1 MRKLRKL
8 LLAAIAIVGFNVAAQ
23 AQEVAHINVSELIP
37 AMPESKTAK
46 AELEKLQTKYQK
58 EMETMQNDF
67 QTKLKKYQAE
77 APTAGDAVN
86 DTRGKEMQDMEERI
100 KMFVQNAQQEMGKK
114 ELALSEPILTKAQ
127 QAIHKIARAK
137 GYKYVMDS
145 TLGSGVILADG
156 PDLMA
161 DVKKELKIN

>member
-1 MRKLRKL
+1 MRKLRNL
-8 LLAAIAIVGFNVAAQ
+8 FLAAIAVVGLNVTAQ

-46 AELEKLQTKYQK
+46 TELEKLQEKYKK

-86 DTRGKEMQDMEERI
+86 ETRGKEMQDMEQRI
-100 KMFVQNAQQEMGKK
+100 QLFVQNAQQEMGKK

-127 QAIHKIARAK
+127 QAIHKVARAK

-145 TLGSGVILADG
+145 TIGGGVILADG

>member
-1 MRKLRKL
+1 MRKLRNL
-8 LLAAIAIVGFNVAAQ
+8 FLAAIAVVGFNVTAQ

-37 AMPESKTAK
+37 LMPESKTAK
-46 AELEKLQTKYQK
+46 TELEKLQEKYKK

-86 DTRGKEMQDMEERI
+86 ETRCKEMQDMEQRI
-100 KMFVQNAQQEMGKK
+100 QLFVQNAQQEMGKK

-127 QAIHKIARAK
+127 QAIHKVARAK

-145 TLGSGVILADG
+145 SIGSGVILADG

>member
-1 MRKLRKL
+1 MRKLRNL
-8 LLAAIAIVGFNVAAQ
+8 FLAAIAVVGFNVAAQ

-46 AELEKLQTKYQK
+46 TELEKLQEKYKK

-86 DTRGKEMQDMEERI
+86 ETRGKEMQDMEQRI
-100 KMFVQNAQQEMGKK
+100 QLFVQNAQQEMGKK

-127 QAIHKIARAK
+127 QAIHKVARAK

-145 TLGSGVILADG
+145 TIGGGVIMADG

>member
-8 LLAAIAIVGFNVAAQ
+8 FLAALMVVGFNVAAQ

-37 AMPESKTAK
+37 AMPESKAAK
-46 AELEKLQTKYQK
+46 AELEKLQEKYKK

-77 APTAGDAVN
+77 APTAGDALN
-86 DTRGKEMQDMEERI
+86 ETRSKEMQDMEQRI
-100 KMFVQNAQQEMGKK
+100 NLFVQNAQNEMGKK

-127 QAIHKIARAK
+127 QAIHKVARAK

-145 TLGSGVILADG
+145 TIGGGVILADG
-156 PDLMA
+156 PNLMA

>member
-1 MRKLRKL
+1 MRKLRNL
-8 LLAAIAIVGFNVAAQ
+8 FLTAIAVVGFNVAAQ

-46 AELEKLQTKYQK
+46 TELEKLQEKYKK

-86 DTRGKEMQDMEERI
+86 ETRGKEMQDMEQRI
-100 KMFVQNAQQEMGKK
+100 QLFVQNAQQEMGKK

-127 QAIHKIARAK
+127 QAIHKVARAK

-145 TLGSGVILADG
+145 TIGGGVIMADG

>member
-1 MRKLRKL
+1 MKKLRKL
-8 LLAAIAIVGFNVAAQ
+8 FLAAIMVVGFNVAAQ
-23 AQEVAHINVSELIP
+23 AQEIAHINVSELIP

-46 AELEKLQTKYQK
+46 DELTKLQEKYKK

-67 QTKLKKYQAE
+67 QTKLKKYQSESA
-77 APTAGDAVN
+77 TAGDALN
-86 DTRGKEMQDMEERI
+86 ETRGKEMQEMEQRI
-100 KMFVQNAQQEMGKK
+100 YLFQQNAQQEMGKK

-127 QAIHKIARAK
+127 QAIHKVARAK
-137 GYKYVMDS
+137 GYKYVLDS
-145 TLGSGVILADG
+145 SIGSGVILADG

>member
-1 MRKLRKL
+1 MRKLRNL
-8 LLAAIAIVGFNVAAQ
+8 FLAAIAVVGFNVAAQ

-37 AMPESKTAK
+37 LMPESKTAK
-46 AELEKLQTKYQK
+46 TELEKLQEKYKK

-86 DTRGKEMQDMEERI
+86 ETRSKEMQDMEQRI
-100 KMFVQNAQQEMGKK
+100 QLFVQNAQQEMGKK

-127 QAIHKIARAK
+127 QAIHKVARAK
-137 GYKYVMDS
+137 GHKYVMDS
-145 TLGSGVILADG
+145 TIGSGVIMADG
-156 PDLMA
+156 PDLMV

>member
-1 MRKLRKL
+1 MRKLKKL
-8 LLAAIAIVGFNVAAQ
+8 ALVAIMVVGFNVVAQ
-23 AQEVAHINVSELIP
+23 AQEIAHINVSELIP

-46 AELEKLQTKYQK
+46 TELEKLQTKYQK
-58 EMETMQNDF
+58 EMETMQTDF
-67 QTKLKKYQAE
+67 QTKLKKYQSE

-86 DTRGKEMQDMEERI
+86 ATRGKEMEDMEERI
-100 KMFVQNAQQEMGKK
+100 KLFVQNAQQEMQKK
-114 ELALSEPILTKAQ
+114 ELSLSEPILTKAQ
-127 QAIHKIARAK
+127 QAIHKVARAK

-145 TLGSGVILADG
+145 TIGSGVILADG